1 MTAFQ
6 PLDVIRSSAS
16 VKPAEIA
23 PARDVEVAKL
33 IDVSKCIGCK
43 ACQVACLE
51 WNNMREEVGYNHGV
65 YDNPLGPTPT
75 LVTLNA
81 GSHIVETLTSGP
93 GPKLVDF
100 AGAVYNV
107 PELGSETINLSP
119 VVPPKP
125 KGS

>member
-1 MTAFQ
+1 MIFLT
-6 PLDVIRSSAS
+6 VIEPRNR
-16 VKPAEIA
+16 EIY
-23 PARDVEVAKL
+23 V
-33 IDVSKCIGCK
+33 
-43 ACQVACLE
+43 
-51 WNNMREEVGYNHGV
+51 NGV
-65 YDNPLGPTPT
+65 YDDPLGPTPT

-93 GPKLVDF
+93 GAKLVDF
-100 AGAVYNV
+100 AGAVFNV